1 MKKNKMGKRERTE
14 IKNKNLAESLKG
26 SGLFLF
32 KNRSNT
38 ASIQLPK
45 MSSDGKKWVEPNQTW
60 QGDSFFLKMIPR
72 EALLIKTIISPDQQK
87 KEEEMNEN
95 KLLLDQPD
103 QVTSEGKVEHV
114 VPSEECVLNE
124 DTKKKNKTEGKK
136 NGKKLLTE
144 DPIAGVSIIVE

>member
-1 MKKNKMGKRERTE
+1 MKKNKMSKRERTE

-124 DTKKKNKTEGKK
+124 DTKKKNKTESKK

>member
-1 MKKNKMGKRERTE
+1 MKKNKMDKRTRTE
-14 IKNKNLAESLKG
+14 VKNKNLSESLKG

-32 KNRSNT
+32 KNRSST
-38 ASIQLPK
+38 ASLQLPK

-72 EALLIKTIISPDQQK
+72 EAVLVKTIISPDQQK
-87 KEEEMNEN
+87 KEKEMNEN

-114 VPSEECVLNE
+114 VPDECGQINEETKN
-124 DTKKKNKTEGKK
+124 KKKKTENKK

-144 DPIAGVSIIVE
+144 DPIAGVVIVE

>member
-1 MKKNKMGKRERTE
+1 MRKIKMDKRARTE
-14 IKNKNLAESLKG
+14 MKNKNLAESLKG

-38 ASIQLPK
+38 ASIQLQK
-45 MSSDGKKWVEPNQTW
+45 VSSDGKKWVEPNQTW
-60 QGDSFFLKMIPR
+60 QGDSFFLKMIPT
-72 EALLIKTIISPDQQK
+72 EALLVKTLISPDQQK
-87 KEEEMNEN
+87 KEEEMKEN

-124 DTKKKNKTEGKK
+124 DAKKKNKTESKK